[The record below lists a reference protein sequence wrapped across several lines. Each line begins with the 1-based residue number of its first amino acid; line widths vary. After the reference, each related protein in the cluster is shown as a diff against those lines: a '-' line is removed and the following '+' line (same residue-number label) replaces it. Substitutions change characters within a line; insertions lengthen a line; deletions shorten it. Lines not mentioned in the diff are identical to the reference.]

1 MLTIER
7 AYNPVYLTEDGTSI
21 DLMVKFVEMDTVL
34 PFTATPI
41 DPMPYGKQLY
51 DNALMGE
58 YGPIAPYVPRS
69 QPVAEGT
76 QTL

>member
-7 AYNPVYLTEDGTSI
+7 AYNPVYTNEAGTSI

-41 DPMPYGKQLY
+41 DTMSYGRQLY
-51 DNALMGE
+51 DNALMGV